1 MMTPRSPTPA
11 RRRRRRCGCTASRS
25 TWLRMRA
32 VARRHAYVLARSPHR
47 LFDVT
52 LWPLVDVLLFGAL
65 ATYVGGGHAT
75 GGGQA
80 AGYLIAGI
88 VLWHVVYQSQI
99 SVSTG
104 LLEETWSRNLLNLMV
119 TPIREV
125 EYVGGVALFG
135 MFKLVVG
142 VGVVALGALVF
153 YSFDVSTLGFGLVP
167 IAAVLL
173 LVGWTHRPVRH
184 RRGAAVRLRCRG
196 AGLGRDVRR
205 DAAVGIFYPV
215 DALPGGPAA
224 GRARPAHDA
233 RVRRA
238 ARSWSTAHGLDW
250 GQIAIAA
257 AETVGFAVLAGL
269 VPGAHAARL
278 PPPRAHHP
286 LHLSRR
292 AARSRL

>member
-1 MMTPRSPTPA
+1 MPERVHGVA
-11 RRRRRRCGCTASRS
+11 L

-32 VARRHAYVLARSPHR
+32 VARRHAYVLLRSPHR

-65 ATYVGGGHAT
+65 ASYVGGGHAS
-75 GGGQA
+75 GGSKA

-135 MFKLVVG
+135 LFKLAMG

-173 LVGWTHRPVRH
+173 LVGWTIALFVIGVVLRFGS
-184 RRGAAVRLRCRG
+184 GAEALAWGVMFVVMPLS
-196 AGLGRDVRR
+196 
-205 DAAVGIFYPV
+205 GIFYPV
-215 DALPGGPAA
+215 DALPRVLQPVALALPTTHAFAA
-224 GRARPAHDA
+224 LRGLVDG
-233 RVRRA
+233 
-238 ARSWSTAHGLDW
+238 HGLDW
-250 GQIAIAA
+250 NQIAIAT
-257 AETVGFAVLAGL
+257 AETVGFAILACWFLVRMLRLFRRRGL
-269 VPGAHAARL
+269 ITRFT
-278 PPPRAHHP
+278 
-286 LHLSRR
+286 
-292 AARSRL
+292 